1 MDLTRLTAKEF
12 GRIVKL
18 LRRKESLEKKLGQVE
33 RSVAKVVG
41 AGASYVARRARRIA
55 SGRGRGRPGRRGRP
69 AGRRGRPTARRSTGR
84 KFGRRGGLREVVLKN
99 LKRAGSAGLKIKD
112 LANKMNIQRQRLD
125 TWFYQN
131 VKKIQGLKKIGPGH
145 YHLRG

>member
-1 MDLTRLTAKEF
+1 MDLTKLTAKEF

-18 LRRKESLEKKLGQVE
+18 LRRKESLEKKLNQVE

-41 AGASYVARRARRIA
+41 AGASFVARRANRIA
-55 SGRGRGRPGRRGRP
+55 SGRRGRPPGRRGRP
-69 AGRRGRPTARRSTGR
+69 AGRRSTGR
-84 KFGRRGGLREVVLKN
+84 KFGRRGGLRKVVLAQ
-99 LKRAGSAGLKIKD
+99 LKRAGKAGLKIKD
-112 LANKMNIQRQRLD
+112 LAGKMNIQRQRLD

-131 VKKIQGLKKIGPGH
+131 VKKIRGLRKIGPGH

>member
-1 MDLTRLTAKEF
+1 M
-12 GRIVKL
+12 
-18 LRRKESLEKKLGQVE
+18 
-33 RSVAKVVG
+33 
-41 AGASYVARRARRIA
+41 
-55 SGRGRGRPGRRGRP
+55 
-69 AGRRGRPTARRSTGR
+69 
-84 KFGRRGGLREVVLKN
+84 LKN
-99 LKRAGSAGLKIKD
+99 LKRAGTAGLKIKD

>member
-1 MDLTRLTAKEF
+1 MDLTKLTAKEF

-41 AGASYVARRARRIA
+41 AGASIVARRARRIA
-55 SGRGRGRPGRRGRP
+55 SGRGR
-69 AGRRGRPTARRSTGR
+69 AGRRGRPPGRRGGSTGR
-84 KFGRRGGLREVVLKN
+84 KFGRRGGLRDVVLKQ
-99 LKRAGSAGLKIKD
+99 LKRAGKTGLKIKD
-112 LANKMNIQRQRLD
+112 LAGKLNIQRQRLD

-131 VKKIQGLKKIGPGH
+131 VKKIRGLKKVGPGH

>member
-1 MDLTRLTAKEF
+1 MDLTKLTAKEF

-41 AGASYVARRARRIA
+41 AGASFVARRANRIA
-55 SGRGRGRPGRRGRP
+55 AGRGRRGRPPGRRGRP
-69 AGRRGRPTARRSTGR
+69 SARKSTGR
-84 KFGRRGGLREVVLKN
+84 KFGRRGGLRQVVLAQ
-99 LKRAGSAGLKIKD
+99 LKRAGKTGLKIKD
-112 LANKMNIQRQRLD
+112 LAGKMNIQRQRLD

>member
-1 MDLTRLTAKEF
+1 MDLTKLTANEF

-41 AGASYVARRARRIA
+41 AGASLVARRARRIA
-55 SGRGRGRPGRRGRP
+55 SGRGRSQGRRGRP
-69 AGRRGRPTARRSTGR
+69 KGRRSTGR
-84 KFGRRGGLREVVLKN
+84 KFGRRGGLRKVVLAS
-99 LKRAGSAGLKIKD
+99 LKRAGKAGLKIKD
-112 LANKMNIQRQRLD
+112 LAGRMNIQRQRLD

-131 VKKIQGLKKIGPGH
+131 VKKVRGLRKIGPGH

>member
-1 MDLTRLTAKEF
+1 MDLTKLTAKEF

-18 LRRKESLEKKLGQVE
+18 LRRKESLEKKLNQVE

-41 AGASYVARRARRIA
+41 AGASLVARRAKRIA
-55 SGRGRGRPGRRGRP
+55 SGRGRRGRP
-69 AGRRGRPTARRSTGR
+69 AGRRGRPAGRRSTGR
-84 KFGRRGGLREVVLKN
+84 KFGRRGGLRKVVLAQ
-99 LKRAGSAGLKIKD
+99 LKRAGKAGLKIKD
-112 LANKMNIQRQRLD
+112 LAGRMNIQRQRLD

-131 VKKIQGLKKIGPGH
+131 VKKIRGLRKIGPGH

>member
-1 MDLTRLTAKEF
+1 MDLTKLTAKEF

-55 SGRGRGRPGRRGRP
+55 TGRRGRPPGRRGRP
-69 AGRRGRPTARRSTGR
+69 KGRQSSTGR
-84 KFGRRGGLREVVLKN
+84 KFGRRGGLRSVVLKQ
-99 LKRAGSAGLKIKD
+99 LKRAGKTGLKIKD
-112 LANKMNIQRQRLD
+112 LARKMNIQRQRLD

>member
-1 MDLTRLTAKEF
+1 MDLTKLTAKEF

-41 AGASYVARRARRIA
+41 AGASLVARRARRIA
-55 SGRGRGRPGRRGRP
+55 SGRGRIGRRGRPPGRRGRP
-69 AGRRGRPTARRSTGR
+69 KGRRSTGR
-84 KFGRRGGLREVVLKN
+84 KFGRRGGLREVVLKQ
-99 LKRAGSAGLKIKD
+99 LKRAGQAGLKIKD
-112 LANKMNIQRQRLD
+112 LAGRLNIQRQRLD

-131 VKKIQGLKKIGPGH
+131 VKKIRGLRKIGPGH

>member
-1 MDLTRLTAKEF
+1 MDLTKLTAKEF

-41 AGASYVARRARRIA
+41 AGASLVARRARRIA
-55 SGRGRGRPGRRGRP
+55 SGRGRVGRRGRP
-69 AGRRGRPTARRSTGR
+69 KGRRSTGR
-84 KFGRRGGLREVVLKN
+84 KFGRRGGLREVVLKQ
-99 LKRAGSAGLKIKD
+99 LKRAGKTGLKIKD
-112 LANKMNIQRQRLD
+112 LAGKLNIQRQRLD

-131 VKKIQGLKKIGPGH
+131 VKKIRGLKKIGPGH

>member
-1 MDLTRLTAKEF
+1 MDLTKLTAKEF

-41 AGASYVARRARRIA
+41 AGASFVARRANRIA
-55 SGRGRGRPGRRGRP
+55 AGRGRRGRPPGRRGRP
-69 AGRRGRPTARRSTGR
+69 SARKSTGR
-84 KFGRRGGLREVVLKN
+84 KFGRRGGLRQVVLAQ
-99 LKRAGSAGLKIKD
+99 LKRAGKTGLKIKD
-112 LANKMNIQRQRLD
+112 LAGKMNIQRQRLD

-131 VKKIQGLKKIGPGH
+131 VKKIHGLKKIGPGH

>member
-1 MDLTRLTAKEF
+1 MDLTKLTAKEF

-41 AGASYVARRARRIA
+41 AGASLVARRARRIA
-55 SGRGRGRPGRRGRP
+55 SGLGRVGRRGRP
-69 AGRRGRPTARRSTGR
+69 KGRRSTGR
-84 KFGRRGGLREVVLKN
+84 KFGRRGGLREVVLKQ
-99 LKRAGSAGLKIKD
+99 LKRAGKTGLKIKD
-112 LANKMNIQRQRLD
+112 LAGKLNIQRQRLD

-131 VKKIQGLKKIGPGH
+131 VKKIRGLKKIGPGH

>member
-1 MDLTRLTAKEF
+1 MDLTKLTAKEF

-41 AGASYVARRARRIA
+41 AGASYVARRANRIA
-55 SGRGRGRPGRRGRP
+55 SRRGRPPGRRGRP
-69 AGRRGRPTARRSTGR
+69 AGRRSTGR
-84 KFGRRGGLREVVLKN
+84 KFGRRGGLRKVVLAQ
-99 LKRAGSAGLKIKD
+99 LKRAGKAGLKIKD
-112 LANKMNIQRQRLD
+112 LAGRMNIQRQRLD

-131 VKKIQGLKKIGPGH
+131 VKKIRGLKKIGPGH